1 VALGRLRHRNDA
13 PLIGERAA
21 TRGPSATEGGDER
34 ASVQRRIPSS
44 SSFGGSR
51 DAALPA
57 GLDERFAS
65 AHGRLGRRN
74 DVPLIGKRA
83 ATRGRTAT
91 EGSDGQASSRRR
103 IHFKS
108 SSVAEAEPHFPK
120 GLDEHFPS
128 AHGRLGRPNDAPLIG
143 ERDAR
148 ARRDGR
154 WR

>member
-83 ATRGRTAT
+83 ATGGRGAT
-91 EGSDGQASSRRR
+91 EGAGAKSALSFEREPRETDRTAGTLSRGRRSMAPPAS
-103 IHFKS
+103 H
-108 SSVAEAEPHFPK
+108 AATP
-120 GLDEHFPS
+120 
-128 AHGRLGRPNDAPLIG
+128 AANDAA
-143 ERDAR
+143 RDAH
-148 ARRDGR
+148 AGR
-154 WR
+154 